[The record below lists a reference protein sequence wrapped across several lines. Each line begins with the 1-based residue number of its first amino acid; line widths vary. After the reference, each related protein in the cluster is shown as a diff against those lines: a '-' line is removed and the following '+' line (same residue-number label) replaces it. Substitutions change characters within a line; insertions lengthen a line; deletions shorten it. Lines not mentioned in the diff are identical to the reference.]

1 MPELSTQCSV
11 NVICENNT
19 GLDNIDIGD
28 KIFFWGG
35 GGSGNASSHSL
46 LLINI
51 CKTVKMLKIHVSFK
65 KS

>member
-28 KIFFWGG
+28 KIFFLGG
-35 GGSGNASSHSL
+35 GGVVMHLHTA
-46 LLINI
+46 
-51 CKTVKMLKIHVSFK
+51 FY
-65 KS
+65 

>member
-19 GLDNIDIGD
+19 ELDNIDIGD

-35 GGSGNASSHSL
+35 GEW
-46 LLINI
+46 
-51 CKTVKMLKIHVSFK
+51 
-65 KS
+65 

>member
-19 GLDNIDIGD
+19 GLDNIDIG
-28 KIFFWGG
+28 
-35 GGSGNASSHSL
+35 GNASSHSL